1 MQPSYRLKFTDQRLS
16 SDNLFCYTIVK
27 RGMGY
32 NMKKIIWWIIA
43 LLCTGSLLYYGYS
56 LYTGT
61 KFKEENGTNTNPASK
76 DLEEFYN
83 ELEEYYPEFYK
94 NIATSIRA
102 TYVIPG
108 LVQAETI

>member
-1 MQPSYRLKFTDQRLS
+1 
-16 SDNLFCYTIVK
+16 
-27 RGMGY
+27 MGY

-43 LLCTGSLLYYGYS
+43 LLCTGSILYYGYS

-61 KFKEENGTNTNPASK
+61 KYKEETGTNTNSASK
-76 DLEEFYN
+76 DLKEFYN

-108 LVQAETI
+108 LVQAETIQSTGEEEGDSDQTEDM